1 VTGLNSGRQQAR
13 IDWMPGATAI
23 DFTETLAAALRLEK
37 MHGIASSMMNSLWA
51 SKNITVEMFHWLK
64 QSQPFLAG

>member
-1 VTGLNSGRQQAR
+1 L
-13 IDWMPGATAI
+13 
-23 DFTETLAAALRLEK
+23 
-37 MHGIASSMMNSLWA
+37 MMNSLWA